1 MFNLRRRVSSC
12 LTVAQPAPSWPCS
25 WVHPHALLSRLLP
38 RCAGIGD
45 EFLRVRSQ
53 LSQPAIL
60 LGLKRHLG
68 SWEAAEFFMAEY
80 VHRLDFGFKLLNV
93 TLTTQK
99 VLSLL
104 VSMVVTLIFI
114 VSSVYGTTRSDP

>member
-1 MFNLRRRVSSC
+1 M
-12 LTVAQPAPSWPCS
+12 
-25 WVHPHALLSRLLP
+25 LP

-53 LSQPAIL
+53 LSQPAML

-68 SWEAAEFFMAEY
+68 SWEGAEIFMAEY

-104 VSMVVTLIFI
+104 ASMVVTLIFI
-114 VSSVYGTTRSDP
+114 VGSVYSITRSDP